1 VVNVKL
7 QLDNDALTSWNCRSL
22 LYSLVDVHDMMTFKL
37 VCLHNFEI
45 FQQRTNFKF
54 TIPCVFTLYVT
65 R

>member
-1 VVNVKL
+1 MSKL
-7 QLDNDALTSWNCRSL
+7 QLDNINLCVL
-22 LYSLVDVHDMMTFKL
+22 PLVDVTLKL

-45 FQQRTNFKF
+45 FQQRTNFEF